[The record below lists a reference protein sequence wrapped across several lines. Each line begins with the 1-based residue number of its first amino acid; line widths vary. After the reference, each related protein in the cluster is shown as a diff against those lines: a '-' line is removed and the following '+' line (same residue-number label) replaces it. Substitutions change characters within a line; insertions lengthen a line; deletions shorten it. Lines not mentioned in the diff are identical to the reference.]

1 MEKLTQLYSTTPQ
14 ELVSEILKGV
24 HAEIKKLKEEY
35 QPKSTNEYLT
45 RDEVSKLLKID
56 LSTVHNWCKRGKLQ
70 PWGIGNRVY
79 FKRTQVE
86 AAIKPLNQ

>member
-1 MEKLTQLYSTTPQ
+1 MKTLQLIGITPEQLQ
-14 ELVSEILKGV
+14 EEIIKGV
-24 HAEIKKLKEEY
+24 KVQLDELKRDF
-35 QPKSTNEYLT
+35 QPKTPTEWLT

-79 FKRTQVE
+79 FKRSQVE
-86 AAIKPLNQ
+86 AAIKPLND